1 MDSKRIPYST
11 IRFDGRKLSFMSK
24 YIEECFLRFLTGA
37 KQLEAME
44 LVAEFHRNKCN
55 DFFSEAPPPYELLE
69 QLERAGDVA

>member
-11 IRFDGRKLSFMSK
+11 IRFNGRKLSFMSK

-44 LVAEFHRNKCN
+44 LIAEFHRNKLEHLYN
-55 DFFSEAPPPYELLE
+55 GPPPPYELLE
-69 QLERAGDVA
+69 QLEH